1 MIRSKLRLIRKILKS
16 SIQKRSPNLL
26 IKSNLRALGET
37 KRRKDKRKRMLMSIH
52 SIKIRSMNSCKIFL
66 DKIMFKQLLQG
77 KPNENRID
85 LNKSFNRRKVIN
97 HWGINILK
105 RSIKILL
112 IEIKNLVNLQSK
124 TLNKSSMI
132 ISCKGIRKNKIKRNH
147 EFRLKDS
154 SNLILKEVHMR
165 SGRNNTMQQMLTQST
180 THLSIKR
187 ALMLWILNLELKNTS
202 EWKIKIN
209 ERSNQNEVKR
219 LNSKLKKNSS
229 KLSLA

>member
-1 MIRSKLRLIRKILKS
+1 MIRSKLRLIRTILKS

-37 KRRKDKRKRMLMSIH
+37 KRRKDKRKRMPMSIH

-85 LNKSFNRRKVIN
+85 PNKSFNRRKVIN

-124 TLNKSSMI
+124 ILNKSSMI
-132 ISCKGIRKNKIKRNH
+132 ISCRGIRKNKIKRNH
-147 EFRLKDS
+147 EFRIKDS
-154 SNLILKEVHMR
+154 SNLILKEDHMHL
-165 SGRNNTMQQMLTQST
+165 GRKLNTMQQMLTQST

-187 ALMLWILNLELKNTS
+187 ALM
-202 EWKIKIN
+202 
-209 ERSNQNEVKR
+209 
-219 LNSKLKKNSS
+219 
-229 KLSLA
+229 